1 MADGMLVIF
10 ETLDLGIIGILLES
24 LIIYLYFD
32 SKFNESITY
41 NNARLLC
48 SLEEHIYYKQR
59 IKKVCHKNGRIHK
72 ERHYF

>member
-41 NNARLLC
+41 NNTRLLC
-48 SLEEHIYYKQR
+48 SLEEHIY
-59 IKKVCHKNGRIHK
+59 
-72 ERHYF
+72 